1 MKEVFEKIYEIHHW
15 YDAES
20 KSGPGASLRQTK
32 TVRDIL
38 PGLLRELNIKTILDI
53 PCGDFNWMKE
63 VDLTG
68 YEYCGGD
75 IVDTVV
81 EYNTKAYA
89 QQERQFLWADIT
101 TSPLQKV
108 DLIFCRDC
116 FVHFSYND
124 IKTATRNIKKSRS
137 KYLLTTTFPTRSN
150 VDITTGSWRP
160 INLEAVPFSFAAP
173 LRLFNENCTEGYGM
187 FTDKSLGLWDIDRLP
202 N

>member
-15 YDAES
+15 YHEES

-32 TVRDIL
+32 TVRYIL
-38 PGLLRELNIKTILDI
+38 PTLLQELNIRTILDI

-63 VDLTG
+63 VDLTD
-68 YEYCGGD
+68 YEYYGGD

-81 EYNTKAYA
+81 TYNAKVYA
-89 QQERQFLWADIT
+89 KQGRQFLWADIT
-101 TSPLQKV
+101 TSPLPKV

-124 IKTATRNIKKSRS
+124 IKTAIRNVKKSRS
-137 KYLLTTTFPTRSN
+137 KYLLTTTFPARSN
-150 VDITTGSWRP
+150 VDVTTGSWRP
-160 INLEAVPFSFAAP
+160 INLEAVPFLFPAP
-173 LRLFNENCTEGYGM
+173 LRLFNENCSEGYGM